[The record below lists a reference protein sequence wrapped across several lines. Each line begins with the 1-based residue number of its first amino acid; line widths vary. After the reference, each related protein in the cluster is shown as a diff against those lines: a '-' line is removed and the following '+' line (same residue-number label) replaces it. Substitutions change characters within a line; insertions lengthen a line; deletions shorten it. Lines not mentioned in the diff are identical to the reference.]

1 MRECCGHCDY
11 YVAKEDGKGQC
22 SAPVPSYVAHSNL
35 SNEVSYHMHWDLE
48 CMFFIDSCDC
58 DREENLS
65 DWDET

>member
-1 MRECCGHCDY
+1 
-11 YVAKEDGKGQC
+11 
-22 SAPVPSYVAHSNL
+22 
-35 SNEVSYHMHWDLE
+35 VSYNTHWDLE